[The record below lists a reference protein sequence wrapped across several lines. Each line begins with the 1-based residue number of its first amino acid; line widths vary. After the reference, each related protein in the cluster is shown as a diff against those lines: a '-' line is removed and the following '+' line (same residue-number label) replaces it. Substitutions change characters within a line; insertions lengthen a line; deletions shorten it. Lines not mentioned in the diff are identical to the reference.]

1 MSSNTP
7 AVALHGFVYSTDFG
21 DVLLARR
28 RADIVRRRSP
38 RAAFSLPFASPTF
51 VRSAG
56 IDCATGLRSFV
67 GVGVGPI
74 QSSFQSEV
82 SIGRF
87 LEATASARPPQ
98 LVPVRQR
105 EISETGL

>member
-1 MSSNTP
+1 VSSNAP

-21 DVLLARR
+21 DMLLSRR
-28 RADIVRRRSP
+28 TAAIVRPRSP
-38 RAAFSLPFASPTF
+38 RAAFSLPFASRTF
-51 VRSAG
+51 VRYAG
-56 IDCATGLRSFV
+56 IDCAAGPRSFF

-87 LEATASARPPQ
+87 LQATAPATLPQ
-98 LVPVRQR
+98 LEPVRQC